1 MTDIKSSLPEWC
13 DDHWPATT
21 YHHLTTTT
29 SLLHSAASLVLQP
42 SGDHQTGGWLAVG
55 AQLLQFSR
63 RIDWCLIQCQWPATI
78 ERERERESESQNVL
92 NSRDTNRST
101 FMQQDTAASV
111 SQTVYFFKYVLSIVD
126 PVPTTNHD
134 TVFTDSMKWN
144 KCWMYRRGVEGLPG
158 TSDSDYS
165 DVVMVSWQKID
176 IRIAD

>member
-78 ERERERESESQNVL
+78 ERERITESECPEQPRHKQVNFYTAGHCSIGQSDSL
-92 NSRDTNRST
+92 FLQICTFNSRSSTNY
-101 FMQQDTAASV
+101 
-111 SQTVYFFKYVLSIVD
+111 QTWYWYRIQYSPIAWNEINVECIDVEWRAFPVLVIV
-126 PVPTTNHD
+126 TI
-134 TVFTDSMKWN
+134 
-144 KCWMYRRGVEGLPG
+144 
-158 TSDSDYS
+158 
-165 DVVMVSWQKID
+165 VM
-176 IRIAD
+176 

>member
-1 MTDIKSSLPEWC
+1 MWCFCHKILNKKLDLMTDIKSSLPEWC

-42 SGDHQTGGWLAVG
+42 TRDHQTGGWLAVG

-63 RIDWCLIQCQWPATI
+63 RIDWCLIQCQSSNNW
-78 ERERERESESQNVL
+78 ERERESESQNVL

-101 FMQQDTAASV
+101 FIQQDTAASV

-126 PVPTTNHD
+126 PVQLPTMIPY
-134 TVFTDSMKWN
+134 SPIAWN
-144 KCWMYRRGVEGLPG
+144 EINVECI
-158 TSDSDYS
+158 
-165 DVVMVSWQKID
+165 DVEWRAFPVLVIVTIVM
-176 IRIAD
+176 

>member
-1 MTDIKSSLPEWC
+1 MWWPLTSHYIPSPHHHHHQPHNLCGLIGPSTLRRPWDCRLVGGGSSAVAVQSPYWLVF
-13 DDHWPATT
+13 D
-21 YHHLTTTT
+21 
-29 SLLHSAASLVLQP
+29 SMSVASNN
-42 SGDHQTGGWLAVG
+42 W
-55 AQLLQFSR
+55 
-63 RIDWCLIQCQWPATI
+63 
-78 ERERERESESQNVL
+78 ERERESESQNVL

-101 FMQQDTAASV
+101 FIQQNTAASV

-126 PVPTTNHD
+126 PLPTTNHD

-176 IRIAD
+176 IRIAKF